1 MNRITHD
8 MTAWGAGIAIGVAI
22 GLSLNNIALGIGV
35 GAEWAQLCLQQNRI
49 RKILQAKKNSPA
61 FVGFFCL

>member
-22 GLSLNNIALGIGV
+22 GLSLNNIVLGIGV
-35 GAEWAQLCLQQNRI
+35 GAAMGADLSSTKQN
-49 RKILQAKKNSPA
+49 KENTSSEKE
-61 FVGFFCL
+61 

>member
-22 GLSLNNIALGIGV
+22 GLSLNNIVLGIGV
-35 GAEWAQLCLQQNRI
+35 GVAIGAGLATTQM
-49 RKILQAKKNSPA
+49 KKENS
-61 FVGFFCL
+61 LSEEEE

>member
-22 GLSLNNIALGIGV
+22 GLSLNNIVLGIGV
-35 GAEWAQLCLQQNRI
+35 GAAMGAALSLTKQN
-49 RKILQAKKNSPA
+49 KENTSSEKE
-61 FVGFFCL
+61 

>member
-35 GAEWAQLCLQQNRI
+35 GAAMGAALSLTKQN
-49 RKILQAKKNSPA
+49 KENTSSEKE
-61 FVGFFCL
+61 

>member
-22 GLSLNNIALGIGV
+22 GLSLNNIVLGIGV
-35 GAEWAQLCLQQNRI
+35 GAAMGAALYSTKQN
-49 RKILQAKKNSPA
+49 KENTSSEKE
-61 FVGFFCL
+61 

>member
-22 GLSLNNIALGIGV
+22 GLSLNNIVLGIGV
-35 GAEWAQLCLQQNRI
+35 GAAMGAALFGQSVLNHKSGE
-49 RKILQAKKNSPA
+49 
-61 FVGFFCL
+61 

>member
-8 MTAWGAGIAIGVAI
+8 MTAWGAGIAIGAAI

-35 GAEWAQLCLQQNRI
+35 GAAMGAALSSTKQN
-49 RKILQAKKNSPA
+49 KENTSSEKE
-61 FVGFFCL
+61 